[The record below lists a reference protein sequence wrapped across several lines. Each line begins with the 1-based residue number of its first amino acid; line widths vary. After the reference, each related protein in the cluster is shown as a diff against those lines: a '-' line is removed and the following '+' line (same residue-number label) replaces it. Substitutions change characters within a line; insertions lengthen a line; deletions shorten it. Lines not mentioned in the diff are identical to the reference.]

1 MLIWPLFFLCFQ
13 NPEPAAPRDPLQIRI
28 TLSDGV
34 ATVVRS
40 RWELGF
46 RLASSSPVRF
56 ALDEREIEAA
66 LKRLGP
72 RFRAEAVGARPI
84 LVRGTVKIAPG
95 AFARALDAAATA
107 RSLGEAVRKN
117 PATVAFRVTLKKTP
131 PDLTAERLKGITG
144 VLARFATQTSDN
156 AKRNRNIAIAAQ
168 SIDGT
173 LLSPKETFSL
183 NATVGKRTQA
193 RGFRTATVF
202 QDGEKV
208 PGIGG
213 GVSQVTGTLFNAAA
227 LADLRIDEVNP
238 HSRPVSYLPVGR
250 DATVAYGAKDLK
262 FTNATDGPVYI
273 ECSFAGRKLE
283 ATIWGAPPPGRMVS
297 LAPKIYRRGSGR
309 IDADLYRT
317 VRMRGKVT
325 GKARLLHHA
334 YRWKAR

>member
-1 MLIWPLFFLCFQ
+1 MSIWPFFFLCFQ
-13 NPEPAAPRDPLQIRI
+13 KPEPAAPRDPLQVRI
-28 TLSDGV
+28 TLSDGDR
-34 ATVVRS
+34 TVVRS
-40 RWELGF
+40 RREMGF

-56 ALDEREIEAA
+56 ALDEREIEAT

-84 LVRGTVKIAPG
+84 LAGGAVRIAPG
-95 AFARALDAAATA
+95 ASARALDVAATS
-107 RSLGEAVRKN
+107 RSLREAVRKN
-117 PATVAFRVTLKKTP
+117 PATVAFRVALKKTP
-131 PDLTAERLKGITG
+131 PDLTADRLKGITG
-144 VLARFATQTSDN
+144 VLARFATRTSDN
-156 AKRNRNIAIAAQ
+156 AKRNLNIAIAAQ

-238 HSRPVSYLPVGR
+238 HSRPVSYLPVGQ

-262 FTNATDGPVYI
+262 FTNTTNEPVYI
-273 ECSFAGRKLE
+273 ECSFTGRKLS
-283 ATIWGAPPPGRMVS
+283 ATIWGAPPPNRTVS
-297 LAPKIYRRGSGR
+297 LSPKVYRRGSGR

-317 VRMRGKVT
+317 VRVRGKVT
-325 GKARLLHHA
+325 AKARLLHHA
-334 YRWKAR
+334 YRWRAN